1 MTGSQADQ
9 PLAVKLR
16 LLLRR
21 AQSEQR
27 LPSVSAAVVRAGEV
41 MWAEAIGL
49 ADAENGVEASPE
61 SQYRIGSITKTFTAA
76 AVMRL
81 RDEGALSL
89 DDRLGEH
96 LPEAGNAGPTL
107 RELVT
112 HTSGLQ
118 AEIPGEVW
126 ETLDLPAADG
136 LLGRMPDVE
145 QILEPGRHW
154 HYSNLAFALLG
165 IVVARC
171 SGTPYEHYV
180 ARHLFD
186 PLGLRRTT
194 WHRSEPSAKG
204 YFVEPHQDVLRR
216 DADDFDLRGAAALG
230 ALWSTSVDLARW
242 AAFLADPDPAVLKP
256 ATVEEMRSLQVMRDL
271 EQWTHGWGL
280 GLALYRVGE
289 RIFVGHG
296 GSMPG
301 HLACFVVS
309 VPEQVGAAAL
319 TNATSGADTEQLA
332 LALATE
338 TIEALPAEPDRWQP
352 GEPPP
357 AGHAA
362 LLGRWWCLGFEYVF
376 SHRAGRLEMRP
387 AGPAAERDRTVFVPD
402 GRDRFRAVAG
412 DHHGE
417 LLRVLREDE
426 QVVKLYLATYPFERT
441 PGPYAKARDA

>member
-1 MTGSQADQ
+1 VTELQAHRQ
-9 PLAVKLR
+9 PAPELG

-41 MWAEAIGL
+41 IWAEAIGL
-49 ADAENGVEASPE
+49 ADAERGAEASPE
-61 SQYRIGSITKTFTAA
+61 TQYRIGSITKTFTAA

-89 DDRLGEH
+89 DDPLAEH
-96 LPEAGNAGPTL
+96 LPEVGQAGPTL
-107 RELVT
+107 RELLT

-126 ETLDLPAADG
+126 ETLDLPSADG
-136 LLGRMPDVE
+136 LLARLSDVE

-165 IVVARC
+165 VVVTRR
-171 SGTPYEHYV
+171 SGTPYDDYI
-180 ARHLFD
+180 ARCLLD
-186 PLGLRRTT
+186 PVGLRRTT
-194 WHRSEPSAKG
+194 WRRSDPSAKG

-216 DADDFDLRGAAALG
+216 DADDFDLQGAGALG
-230 ALWSTSVDLARW
+230 ALWSTSGDLARW
-242 AAFLADPDPAVLKP
+242 AAFLADPDPGVLEP
-256 ATVEEMRSLQVMRDL
+256 ATVEEMRSLHTMRDL
-271 EQWTHGWGL
+271 ERWTQGWGL

-289 RIFVGHG
+289 RVFVGHG

-309 VPEQVGAAAL
+309 VPEQVGAVAL
-319 TNATSGADTEQLA
+319 TNATSEADTEGLA
-332 LALATE
+332 LALAAA

-357 AGHAA
+357 VEEGA

-376 SHRAGRLEMRP
+376 SHRAGRLEMSP
-387 AGPAAERDRTVFVPD
+387 VGAAAERDTTVFVSE
-402 GRDRFRAVAG
+402 GRDRFRAVSG
-412 DHHGE
+412 HHRGE
-417 LLRVLREDE
+417 LLRVVREGG
-426 QVVKLYLATYPFERT
+426 QAVKLYLATYPFERT
-441 PGPYAKARDA
+441 PGPYAAARDS